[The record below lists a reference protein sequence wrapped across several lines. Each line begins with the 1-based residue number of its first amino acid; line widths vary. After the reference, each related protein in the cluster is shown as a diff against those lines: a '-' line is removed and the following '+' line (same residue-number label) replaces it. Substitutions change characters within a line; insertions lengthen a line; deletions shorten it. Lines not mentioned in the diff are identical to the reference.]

1 MSIVPVQSALQPSV
15 VGNGLRPD
23 ADPPDPGRHNDPM
36 SASLVYDMEVSSPD
50 IPAPTLALP
59 DPALHDTPPVSSS
72 PSPLLLASA
81 VPLSYKDK
89 LLASNPPL
97 QVGSNAFSDAEDVTL
112 VDGDVTRSTVDGLIS
127 IVFSERVQALA
138 VKNFDLTVVVK
149 LLGRRIGYNTLRQR
163 LLDLWKPTEA
173 FRLMDIENDYY
184 LVTFNATAVDTTT
197 SVPPK
202 INSPPMANEAFGP
215 WMKVERRQRRV
226 VRKETSITHD
236 DSEFVVAKSRFN
248 PIFEDD
254 TTDKQTDR
262 PTSAAVEPIIGLDP
276 PSLPIPAASD
286 SCGKGKTPA
295 SSSTVKHRSPTS
307 VRKPL
312 VVQRTYAASS
322 SKSGPLPSRRNSSLS
337 NTRFTPFPRPP
348 ARLNKGNHSAVV
360 VSESDDPV
368 ILTDSAA
375 SLRNRDPSV
384 TPLVPNTLL
393 GAVKPPNLAVG
404 HVQSLV
410 QPIVVADSQNAP
422 SMPALPKIQLLSAH
436 SPTLHGFPY
445 EDPFASRDDLIL
457 YAKATLDQAQVISS
471 ILANFGQYSGH
482 RVNLR
487 KSQIYFSPNTDPATI
502 MSICSSFS
510 IDQTPTLG
518 KYLGDGTSIDIWND
532 TWVPRLGPLRAW
544 LRSWSPSVAALNF
557 EDLLRYDRHWDVDR
571 LSILLMPDA
580 IPFIIGIPPPIVN
593 ANDTLSWNLTPTGTF
608 SVSSAYA
615 QLLESAW
622 EAIDSKW
629 SWIWSLAVTPRIRMF
644 VWLTLKQRLMTNVER
659 CRRGLSSNAPCLS
672 CGCVSETIIH
682 ILRDCPPT
690 RLFWLSIL
698 PPESCGSFFAAT
710 LDDWVTANIREV
722 HNLQGSTILWACL
735 FPTLLWQLWKRRNDF
750 IFTNTC
756 LPLPAIYRISVAWAK
771 HFAEVARSSGVGRIL
786 VQSDCSHATKLLI
799 DALQPSHGVLQQ
811 DHELPLVRA
820 IVFLCQ
826 EDWQVNFQW
835 IPREQNMVA
844 DCLAKLTSPSQFNL
858 LVSNVIPAQ
867 ARPLLDRDRE
877 GPPYL
882 LHSRGVT

>member
-1 MSIVPVQSALQPSV
+1 
-15 VGNGLRPD
+15 
-23 ADPPDPGRHNDPM
+23 
-36 SASLVYDMEVSSPD
+36 
-50 IPAPTLALP
+50 
-59 DPALHDTPPVSSS
+59 
-72 PSPLLLASA
+72 
-81 VPLSYKDK
+81 
-89 LLASNPPL
+89 
-97 QVGSNAFSDAEDVTL
+97 
-112 VDGDVTRSTVDGLIS
+112 
-127 IVFSERVQALA
+127 
-138 VKNFDLTVVVK
+138 
-149 LLGRRIGYNTLRQR
+149 
-163 LLDLWKPTEA
+163 
-173 FRLMDIENDYY
+173 
-184 LVTFNATAVDTTT
+184 
-197 SVPPK
+197 
-202 INSPPMANEAFGP
+202 
-215 WMKVERRQRRV
+215 
-226 VRKETSITHD
+226 
-236 DSEFVVAKSRFN
+236 
-248 PIFEDD
+248 
-254 TTDKQTDR
+254 
-262 PTSAAVEPIIGLDP
+262 
-276 PSLPIPAASD
+276 
-286 SCGKGKTPA
+286 
-295 SSSTVKHRSPTS
+295 
-307 VRKPL
+307 
-312 VVQRTYAASS
+312 
-322 SKSGPLPSRRNSSLS
+322 
-337 NTRFTPFPRPP
+337 
-348 ARLNKGNHSAVV
+348 
-360 VSESDDPV
+360 
-368 ILTDSAA
+368 
-375 SLRNRDPSV
+375 
-384 TPLVPNTLL
+384 
-393 GAVKPPNLAVG
+393 
-404 HVQSLV
+404 
-410 QPIVVADSQNAP
+410 
-422 SMPALPKIQLLSAH
+422 
-436 SPTLHGFPY
+436 
-445 EDPFASRDDLIL
+445 
-457 YAKATLDQAQVISS
+457 
-471 ILANFGQYSGH
+471 
-482 RVNLR
+482 
-487 KSQIYFSPNTDPATI
+487 
-502 MSICSSFS
+502 
-510 IDQTPTLG
+510 
-518 KYLGDGTSIDIWND
+518 
-532 TWVPRLGPLRAW
+532 
-544 LRSWSPSVAALNF
+544 
-557 EDLLRYDRHWDVDR
+557 
-571 LSILLMPDA
+571 MPDA

-644 VWLTLKQRLMTNVER
+644 VWLTLMQRLMTNVER

-771 HFAEVARSSGVGRIL
+771 HFAEVSEAARVPRASIVSHLQWLPPAPGWVARSSGVGRIL

-882 LHSRGVT
+882 LHSRGEEGWVVCRAFKKRSTGGQAKSIGGGWDSSYFYDEPSGLSSVVDPMEYMSRQPQSFLPLCKQETATEADNLNNFVYSHQFIELPPLESPSLPLMNKPITISIVSENNNINYEEGGEEDQRRMCNSSTTKKVTDWRTLDKFVASQLSHEDRYNNGGDQQGPGAASISSFDANSCSNSDMALLLLQSSREEGNKLKELLSWSSDCDIGICMFDK